1 MRTSLKKKV
10 FEYLIM
16 SLSLILIQGY
26 SLVYAT
32 DTPHREPDGSD
43 DSWCLNCHVTHTS
56 APGQFTRLKGNANV
70 CQSCHALGERAEN
83 KLMPSSDLA
92 VPGTSGRTHRW
103 DSGPA
108 GYVTASTSTSTGT
121 VLSGISVVSW
131 NSGDIQGSLKNIAYN
146 GTVVRTY
153 EINIMISGES
163 GVAQFQWKKSDDGG
177 AWSALN
183 GTNITTGADITT
195 ADGTNIKFSFING
208 TSPTSFVAGDKW
220 TIVVRPQI
228 NFPFNSD
235 LAKRMFTETNATM
248 DVPDVTSGDLY
259 TIPSSTYGK
268 AACSTCHNQHGQSKN
283 SFDPYAPA
291 YTSGGGEGRH
301 FQRMDN
307 EQNQLCLNCHNQR
320 NIGNDFSDADATN
333 DVRTYSGTMKSH
345 PVGVTFPSTKTEH
358 VGLMHSVPK
367 EPSTTTTPGTNQIEL
382 SLNKLFGTATADS
395 GNLTTLT
402 DTTKGLI
409 WTTNELAG
417 KKIRFVY
424 KRCNSSCPTNN
435 LSVGISVTIA
445 SNTINSITF
454 STSLTNQIRNGDA
467 YVIDVDGNPSNDFRF
482 YNAGTISFTGGTV
495 YCMTCHGPH
504 WADSNELTYDAP

>member
-1 MRTSLKKKV
+1 MRTSLKKRV

-43 DSWCLNCHVTHTS
+43 DSWCLNCHVSHTS
-56 APGQFTRLKGNANV
+56 APGQFTRLKGNSNV

-83 KLMPSSDLA
+83 KVMASADLA
-92 VPGTSGRTHRW
+92 VPGSSGRTHRW

-108 GYVTASTSTSTGT
+108 GYVTASVSNTSTGT
-121 VLSGISVVSW
+121 VLSGISGFSW

-153 EINIMISGES
+153 EINIMTSGES
-163 GVAQFQWKKSDDGG
+163 GVAQFQWRKSDDGG
-177 AWSALN
+177 ATWSSPSGNLAT
-183 GTNITTGADITT
+183 GANITIT
-195 ADGTNIKFSFING
+195 DGTNIKFSFING
-208 TSPTSFVAGDKW
+208 SSTTSFVAGDKW

-259 TIPSSTYGK
+259 IIPSSTYGK

-283 SFDPYAPA
+283 SFDPYASV

-307 EQNQLCLNCHNQR
+307 EQNQMCLNCHSQR
-320 NIGNDFSDADATN
+320 NIAPTGSITN
-333 DVRTYSGTMKSH
+333 VETWQGVDVKLSH
-345 PVGVTFPSTKTEH
+345 PVGVDYATGTGSNIPT
-358 VGLMHSVPK
+358 MHMPPK
-367 EPSTTTTPGTNQIEL
+367 EPSTTTTPGTDQINL
-382 SLNKLFGTATADS
+382 SLDKLFGTATADS

-417 KKIRFVY
+417 KMIRFVY

-445 SNTINSITF
+445 SNTNTTITF